1 MVSPCSV
8 RRWRKASSLAFAVV
22 TVMLAGCGD
31 DKAGARTPPPPVTV
45 TAHVVAQTD
54 WVDVVE
60 ALGTA
65 QANESVTLTAKVTE
79 VVRSVRFSDGDTV
92 NRGDVLVELTG
103 QAEVANLREAQ
114 ASFNEAQQ
122 QLERMEPLVAQG
134 TIPRAQL
141 DTQRAARDSARARAD
156 AIRARLSERVITA
169 PFAGVLG
176 FRQVSDGALVTP
188 GTVIATLDDLSLIKL
203 DFSVPEILI
212 ATLRAGQMVTA
223 RSAAY
228 SDREFTGTVTSV
240 GSRVDPVTRSVQ
252 VRAEIPNPQMLIRP
266 GMLMAVE
273 LMTQPRQTLVIP
285 ELALIQVGTRQSVF
299 RIGDDDV
306 VEQVP
311 VRTGAR
317 RRGEVEIVEGLA
329 AGDRIVL
336 EGTGKLRGGMRVTVV
351 EPAPVSTTPVA
362 DPDADVEAEATAD
375 ANADAEA
382 DATVD
387 ADADD
392 TATAATRQ

>member
-1 MVSPCSV
+1 MVFPYSV
-8 RRWRKASSLAFAVV
+8 RGWRKASTALFAGALCL
-22 TVMLAGCGD
+22 LAGCGND
-31 DKAGARTPPPPVTV
+31 EAATRSPPAPTTV
-45 TAHVVAQTD
+45 TAHTVAQAE

-65 QANESVTLTAKVTE
+65 QANESVTITAKVTE
-79 VVRSVRFSDGDTV
+79 VVRSVRFSDGDRV
-92 NRGDVLVELTG
+92 EAGDVLVELTG

-114 ASFNEAQQ
+114 AAFNEAQQ

-156 AIRARLSERVITA
+156 AIRARLAERVITA

-203 DFSVPEILI
+203 DFSVPEILL
-212 ATLRAGQMVTA
+212 ATLQAGQTVTA

-228 SDREFTGTVTSV
+228 ADREFTGTVTSV

-252 VRAEIPNPQMLIRP
+252 VRAEIPNTDLLIRP
-266 GMLMAVE
+266 GMLMSVE
-273 LMTQPRQTLVIP
+273 LMTQPRQALVIP
-285 ELALIQVGTRQSVF
+285 ELSLIQVGTRQSVF
-299 RIGDDDV
+299 RITGEDT
-306 VEQVP
+306 VEQVE

-329 AGDRIVL
+329 PGDRIVL
-336 EGTGKLRGGMRVTVV
+336 EGTGKLRGGMSIAVV
-351 EPAPVSTTPVA
+351 EPPAGA
-362 DPDADVEAEATAD
+362 ATAQP
-375 ANADAEA
+375 
-382 DATVD
+382 
-387 ADADD
+387 
-392 TATAATRQ
+392 AAQ